1 MGVFYSKIIEV
12 TSIELVD
19 NLNFRELANID
30 CRNSFF
36 FFFFCVVCGILVS
49 QLGMEPGAPAVKVL
63 SPDHWTT
70 REFLEIAFLNKV
82 LNRMKDAL

>member
-12 TSIELVD
+12 TSSELVD

-30 CRNSFF
+30 
-36 FFFFCVVCGILVS
+36 CGILVS

-63 SPDHWTT
+63 NPDTGPPGNS
-70 REFLEIAFLNKV
+70 LK
-82 LNRMKDAL
+82 